1 MIREPDADPCSDPES
16 AKWHDG
22 DPDHRHWRQCPAS
35 GSSSSE
41 SGRDEAGRRDEEPQ
55 HGILGRKPSWR
66 AWPGPAPPGRARS
79 WPVPAASPRWPLAAI
94 AGLDTIAG
102 RTGQIAARTRARLSG
117 EPADPA
123 ARLVSLHDPDAR
135 PARKGR
141 PGKPAG
147 PGCRA
152 RVTGNADGIVAD
164 CPVHDGSPAGA
175 PLPAPAIGRIKTL
188 PRRAPGAAT
197 AGRGYGE
204 AAADAGPAGPG
215 VKKAAIPR
223 KGKPRAASTPA
234 ASASWPGGA
243 PAPRPGSPASG
254 TAAAGTAAC
263 PAGCPAPLPGAG
275 PGCPPAAPSRSR
287 RSPGPAPRLPPRLP
301 GPPHRRLPRPPARPR
316 RPGPPGTRNQA
327 A

>member
-1 MIREPDADPCSDPES
+1 MA
-16 AKWHDG
+16 
-22 DPDHRHWRQCPAS
+22 CPADS
-35 GSSSSE
+35 GLLARAIIRITVLAACIHAAGAASRTQVRDRRRAE
-41 SGRDEAGRRDEEPQ
+41 SP
-55 HGILGRKPSWR
+55 
-66 AWPGPAPPGRARS
+66 PGPGPGF
-79 WPVPAASPRWPLAAI
+79 PASR
-94 AGLDTIAG
+94 
-102 RTGQIAARTRARLSG
+102 RTRRT
-117 EPADPA
+117 
-123 ARLVSLHDPDAR
+123 RLVSLHDPDAR

-141 PGKPAG
+141 